1 MTRIQLACFSLVAS
15 AFLLAG
21 LLVVQL
27 GDRHD
32 AGLTSQAYGGQ
43 VIARENFTLLTAR
56 ARTEEEAL
64 FVLENSSAM
73 LLVYRLDTGRNEL
86 VLAAAQDMN
95 QIFQEGAGGNGG
107 DQNRAPRR
115 GR

>member
-1 MTRIQLACFSLVAS
+1 MNRIQLACFSLVAS

-32 AGLTSQAYGGQ
+32 AGLSSAAYGGQ
-43 VIARENFTLLTAR
+43 VIARENFTLLTATTR
-56 ARTEEEAL
+56 EDEEAL
-64 FVLENSSAM
+64 FVLENSSGR
-73 LLVYRLDTGRNEL
+73 LVIYRLDPARNEL
-86 VLAAAQDMN
+86 QLAGGADMN
-95 QIFQEGAGGNGG
+95 RVFGQRGGGNNP
-107 DQNRAPRR
+107 QPR